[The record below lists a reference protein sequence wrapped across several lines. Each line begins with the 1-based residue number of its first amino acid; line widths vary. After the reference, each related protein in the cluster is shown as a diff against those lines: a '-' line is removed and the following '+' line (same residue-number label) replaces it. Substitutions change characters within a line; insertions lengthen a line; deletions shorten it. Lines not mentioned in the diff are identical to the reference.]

1 MANARLL
8 IADDDVTSLKVL
20 EQLLRKEGYESVPV
34 GSGDEVFASLAAK
47 GLPDLILLDVVLP
60 DMDGIEVCRRLKSN
74 PETAWIP
81 VLLISALRRDDDSI
95 RKGLEAGA
103 DGYLT
108 KPVEDI
114 ALRAWVRATLRIS
127 SLHRELVKRAPSPN
141 LSFEELLRDF
151 AKLSHAVNNPLQA
164 LYATVDMLMLSLP
177 EDEECAKLVSEIFEH
192 AERVAK
198 LVAHASLQAKDVLH
212 RSKPPTS

>member
-20 EQLLRKEGYESVPV
+20 ERLLHKEGYESVSV
-34 GSGDEVFASLAAK
+34 SSGNEVFDSLAAN

-60 DMDGIEVCRRLKSN
+60 DMDGIEVCRRLKSS

-95 RKGLEAGA
+95 RNGLEAGA

-127 SLHRELVKRAPSPN
+127 SLHRELVERVPSSN
-141 LSFEELLRDF
+141 LSCEDLLRDF

-164 LYATVDMLMLSLP
+164 LHATVDMLMLSLP
-177 EDEECAKLVSEIFEH
+177 EDEESAKLVSEIFEH

-198 LVAHASLQAKDVLH
+198 LVAHASLQAKELLG
-212 RSKPPTS
+212 RSKPATP